1 MDFTIASTLERD
13 ADYEIVGIIYADD
26 VSIRTREYTDS
37 IPVRYDNVG
46 SDSVKVPFSVAENCR
61 VSVGFGLNPIHRFR
75 VASGVDIQEVE
86 IPTYRNVEDDYF
98 VHGLLWGEKV
108 PFSFDGVD
116 VGPFDSALIWQG
128 DTFYR
133 NYIFNMA
140 PRQGVKALFKVARLK
155 IEAVASLRIRNTSNG
170 RETEL
175 PVKVR
180 VDQPWLYNM
189 YYEKFNLDE

>member
-1 MDFTIASTLERD
+1 
-13 ADYEIVGIIYADD
+13 
-26 VSIRTREYTDS
+26 
-37 IPVRYDNVG
+37 
-46 SDSVKVPFSVAENCR
+46 
-61 VSVGFGLNPIHRFR
+61 
-75 VASGVDIQEVE
+75 
-86 IPTYRNVEDDYF
+86 
-98 VHGLLWGEKV
+98 
-108 PFSFDGVD
+108 
-116 VGPFDSALIWQG
+116 
-128 DTFYR
+128 
-133 NYIFNMA
+133 MA